1 MMENR
6 TIWLGLDGGTFS
18 ILDPLMEEGVMP
30 FLKQFIASGTRG
42 RLVSVIPPITQPA
55 WTSMM
60 TGRSPGNH
68 GIFDF
73 FRFESPNSRYV
84 RFLNSRNIACETI
97 WSILN
102 RQGLKATSLNF
113 PVMTPIRPINGF
125 IVPGWVPERHI
136 RRSCYPR
143 NLYDRLN
150 EIDGVDV
157 KEMAMDPVADR
168 MALTGLPQE
177 DYHGWI
183 EEHARKEEQW
193 FKSLRYLMK
202 EEPCHLTA
210 ILFDGMDKLQHLCWR
225 FISPEHF
232 PKKPSSW
239 EQEIRNICLDY
250 YRILDKFIAE
260 IVALAGPETSVFM
273 ASDHGFSTSVEIF
286 YLNTWLQQNGYLK
299 WAKDVEVASA
309 DNIDSQDPRIVLP
322 RNYINTL
329 DWSQTTAHG
338 LTASSNAIHIS
349 VAGQRGEEG
358 GIPPEDYERFRQ
370 ELINALLQFAPD
382 ETGKPVVTKAWKREE
397 IFAGSQMYLA
407 PDLTLS
413 LRDDGF
419 ISTLRSDVVFM
430 KRPEPV
436 GTHHPDGIFIAGGP
450 GIRKGFSLDELSI
463 LDVTPTLLYSMGLPI
478 PEDLEG
484 RMPAEIFETDF
495 IQTHPVYI
503 GEATLPPEEFPQDV
517 TDEMDAKGK
526 AAILRRLKA
535 LGYVD

>member
-1 MMENR
+1 MENR

-136 RRSCYPR
+136 RRGCYPR
-143 NLYDRLN
+143 DLYDRLN
-150 EIDGVDV
+150 EIDGVSV

-168 MALTGLPQE
+168 MALTGIPKN
-177 DYHGWI
+177 DYQGWI
-183 EEHARKEEQW
+183 EEHTRKEEQW
-193 FKSLRYLMK
+193 FKSLCYLMK

-232 PKKPSSW
+232 PKNPSSW
-239 EQEIRNICLDY
+239 EQEIRNICLNY
-250 YRILDKFIAE
+250 YRKLDDFIAE
-260 IVALAGPETSVFM
+260 IVAIAGSEANIFM

-309 DNIDSQDPRIVLP
+309 DNIDSQDPRIILP
-322 RNYINTL
+322 RNYVNTL
-329 DWSQTTAHG
+329 DWHQTTAHG
-338 LTASSNAIHIS
+338 LTASSNAVHIS
-349 VAGQRGEEG
+349 VSGQRGEEG
-358 GIPPEDYERFRQ
+358 GVPLEDYERFRQ
-370 ELINALLQFAPD
+370 ELINALLQFTPD
-382 ETGKPVVTKAWKREE
+382 ETGKPVVTKVWKREE

-407 PDLTLS
+407 PDLTLG
-413 LRDDGF
+413 LRDEGF
-419 ISTLRSDVVFM
+419 ISTLRSNIVYM

-436 GTHHPDGIFIAGGP
+436 GTHHRDGIFIAGGP
-450 GIRKGFSLDELSI
+450 GIDKGLSVDEFSI
-463 LDVTPTLLYSMGLPI
+463 LDVTSILLYSLGLPI

-484 RMPAEIFETDF
+484 RVPTEIFEKDF
-495 IQTHPVYI
+495 IQTHPVCI
-503 GEATLPPEEFPQDV
+503 GEATLPPEEFPQEQ

>member
-1 MMENR
+1 MKNR

-18 ILDPLMEEGVMP
+18 ILDPLMEEGIMP
-30 FLKQFIASGTRG
+30 FLKEFIASGAYG
-42 RLVSVIPPITQPA
+42 KLVSVIPPITQPA

-73 FRFESPNSRYV
+73 FRFESSSSRYV

-102 RQGLKATSLNF
+102 RQGLKSTSLNF
-113 PVMTPIRPINGF
+113 PVMTPIRSINGF

-143 NLYDRLN
+143 SLHDTLN
-150 EIDGVDV
+150 EIDGVSV

-168 MALTGLPQE
+168 MVLAGIPGK
-177 DYHGWI
+177 DYQGWI

-193 FKSLRYLMK
+193 FKSLCYLMK
-202 EEPCHLTA
+202 KEPCHLTA

-232 PKKPSSW
+232 PKNPSPW
-239 EQEIRNICLDY
+239 EQKVRSMCLDY
-250 YRILDKFIAE
+250 YRRLDEFIAE
-260 IVALAGPETSVFM
+260 IVALAGPEANVFM

-299 WAKDVEVASA
+299 WAKDIEAASE
-309 DNIDSQDPRIVLP
+309 DNVDSQDPRIVLP

-338 LTASSNAIHIS
+338 LTASSNAVHIS

-358 GIPPEDYERFRQ
+358 GVPEQDYERFREQ
-370 ELINALLQFAPD
+370 LIKALLQFTD
-382 ETGKPVVTKAWKREE
+382 ESGRPVVTKAWKREE
-397 IFAGSQMYLA
+397 IFAGSQMPLA

-419 ISTLRSDVVFM
+419 ISTLRSGVVFT

-436 GTHHPDGIFIAGGP
+436 GTHHSDGIFIARGP
-450 GIRKGFSLDELSI
+450 GIRRGFSVDKLSI
-463 LDVTPTLLYSMGLPI
+463 LDVMPTLLHSLGLPI

-484 RMPAEIFETDF
+484 YVPTEIFEADF
-495 IQTHPVYI
+495 IQTHPVHI
-503 GEATLPPEEFPQDV
+503 GEATLPPKEFPQQSA
-517 TDEMDAKGK
+517 DEMDAKGK

-535 LGYVD
+535 LGYID

>member
-1 MMENR
+1 MKNR

-42 RLVSVIPPITQPA
+42 KLISTIPPITQPA

-97 WSILN
+97 WSILS
-102 RQGLKATSLNF
+102 RQGFKTTSLNF
-113 PVMTPIRPINGF
+113 PVMTPIRPIDGF

-143 NLYDRLN
+143 SLYDRLN
-150 EIDGVDV
+150 EIDGVNV
-157 KEMAMDPVADR
+157 KEMAMDPVLDR
-168 MALTGLPQE
+168 MALAGLPAE
-177 DYHGWI
+177 DYQNWI
-183 EEHARKEEQW
+183 EAHAQKEEQW
-193 FKSLRYLMK
+193 FKSLLYLMK

-210 ILFDGMDKLQHLCWR
+210 IIFDGMDKLQHLCWR
-225 FISPEHF
+225 FISPDSF
-232 PKKPSSW
+232 PKNPTPW
-239 EQEIRNICLDY
+239 EQEIRKLCLDY
-250 YRILDKFIAE
+250 YRKLDEFIAE
-260 IVALAGPETSVFM
+260 IVAIAGPEANIFM
-273 ASDHGFSTSVEIF
+273 ASDHGFSTSVEVF

-299 WAKDVEVASA
+299 WAKDIEAASE

-322 RNYINTL
+322 RNYISTL

-349 VAGQRGEEG
+349 VLGQRGEEG
-358 GIPPEDYERFRQ
+358 GIPLEDYERFRQ
-370 ELINALLQFAPD
+370 KLIDALLQFTD
-382 ETGKPVVTKAWKREE
+382 ETGKPVVTRVWKREE
-397 IFAGSQMYLA
+397 IFAGSQMHLA
-407 PDLTLS
+407 PDLTLG
-413 LRDDGF
+413 LRDNGF
-419 ISTLRSDVVFM
+419 VSTLRSDVPFTR
-430 KRPEPV
+430 RPEPV
-436 GTHHPDGIFIAGGP
+436 GTHSPDGIFIAGGP
-450 GIRKGFSLDELSI
+450 GIRKGFSVDERSI
-463 LDVTPTLLYSMGLPI
+463 LDVTPTFLYSLGLPI
-478 PEDLEG
+478 PADLEG
-484 RMPAEIFETDF
+484 CVPTKIFETDF
-495 IQTHPVYI
+495 IQNNPVRI
-503 GEATLPPEEFPQDV
+503 GEATLPPEQFSQLPA
-517 TDEMDAKGK
+517 DEMDAEGK